1 MRCRMLALP
10 VACALAIPLA
20 SPVDAAMI
28 SRIYDHDVCS
38 LMSTI
43 GHEAAVMRQ
52 SGVSQQ
58 SAANRMGG
66 LIGNALS
73 NGSGSQAQRQ
83 RTANLVA
90 GEATNILRL
99 IYSTP
104 VGRNNAERVAY
115 VQAAEEYIYDYCMGR
130 AN

>member
-1 MRCRMLALP
+1 MPRRLLALP
-10 VACALAIPLA
+10 LVCALAATAAPPA
-20 SPVDAAMI
+20 EAAMI
-28 SRIYDHDVCS
+28 SRIYDRDICS

-43 GHEAAVMRQ
+43 GREAALMRQ

-58 SAANRMGG
+58 SAANRMGS

-99 IYSTP
+99 VYSMP
-104 VGRNNAERVAY
+104 VERTDRGRAAAVL
-115 VQAAEEYIYDYCMGR
+115 AAEEYIYDYCMGR

>member
-1 MRCRMLALP
+1 MRYRVPALS
-10 VACALAIPLA
+10 VACALAALTAPPA
-20 SPVDAAMI
+20 DAAMI
-28 SRIYDHDVCS
+28 SRISDPDICS
-38 LMSTI
+38 LMASI

-58 SAANRMGG
+58 SAASRMGS
-66 LIGNALS
+66 LIGGALS
-73 NGSGSQAQRQ
+73 NGSGSQAERQ

-99 IYSTP
+99 IYSAP
-104 VGRNNAERVAY
+104 MGRNDTERVAY
-115 VQAAEEYIYDYCMGR
+115 VQAAEAYIYDYCMGR